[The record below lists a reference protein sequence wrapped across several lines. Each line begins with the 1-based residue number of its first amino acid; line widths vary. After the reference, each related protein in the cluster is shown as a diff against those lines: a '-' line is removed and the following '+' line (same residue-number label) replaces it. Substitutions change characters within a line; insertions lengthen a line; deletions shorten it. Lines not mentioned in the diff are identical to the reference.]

1 MKPPETINRLVYFGT
16 PEASVAPLRA
26 LCEAGFDVAMAVTAP
41 PKRRG
46 RRGSPSPTPVE
57 EAARALGVPVRHN
70 PESALDVKAD
80 LGVVVAYGQL
90 IRAHVL
96 AKVPMVNLH
105 FSLLPRWRGAAPLE
119 RAILA
124 GDETTG
130 VCLME
135 LEETLDTG
143 GVYASAEVPIG
154 DASLSELR
162 SKLTDLGSSRL
173 IGALADGLGTPT
185 PQQGEVSWAKKIT
198 PEDLR
203 LDWTLPAQH
212 LLRRV
217 RLERAWTTFRGRR
230 LLILGAAPAPA
241 EGLEPGEMSGALI
254 GTGDGGLRL
263 LEVKPEGRRTMTAAE
278 WLRGARVEDGHILRN

>member
-1 MKPPETINRLVYFGT
+1 MKPPETIKRLVYFGT

-26 LCEAGFDVAMAVTAP
+26 LCEAGFDAAMVVTAP

-46 RRGSPSPTPVE
+46 RRGSPTPTPVE
-57 EAARALGVPVRHN
+57 EAARALGIPVRHN
-70 PESALDVKAD
+70 PESTLDVKAD

-90 IRAHVL
+90 IRSHVL
-96 AKVPMVNLH
+96 AKVPMVNIH

-143 GVYASAEVPIG
+143 GIYASAEVPIG

-162 SKLTDLGSSRL
+162 SKLTDLGSSLL
-173 IGALADGLGTPT
+173 IGALTEGLGTPT
-185 PQQGEVSWAKKIT
+185 PQQGKVSWAKKIT

-230 LLILGAAPAPA
+230 LLILSAAPGPD
-241 EGLEPGEMSGALI
+241 EGLEPGEMSGTLI
-254 GTGDGGLRL
+254 GTGAGGLRL
-263 LEVKPEGRRTMTAAE
+263 LEVKPEGRRTMTAAD
-278 WLRGARVEDGHILRN
+278 WLRGARVEDAHLLGS

>member
-154 DASLSELR
+154 DASLSELC
-162 SKLTDLGSSRL
+162 SKLTDLGSSLL

-278 WLRGARVEDGHILRN
+278 WLRGARVEDGHILGN

>member
-70 PESALDVKAD
+70 PESALDVKTD

-162 SKLTDLGSSRL
+162 SKLTDLGSSLL

-278 WLRGARVEDGHILRN
+278 WLRGARVEDGHILGN

>member
-26 LCEAGFDVAMAVTAP
+26 LCEAGFDAAMVVTAP

-70 PESALDVKAD
+70 PESTLDVKAD

-90 IRAHVL
+90 IRSHIL

-143 GVYASAEVPIG
+143 GIYASAEVPIG

-162 SKLTDLGSSRL
+162 SKLTDVGSSLL
-173 IGALADGLGTPT
+173 IGALTEGLGTPT

-230 LLILGAAPAPA
+230 LLILSAAPGSA
-241 EGLEPGEMSGALI
+241 EGLEPGEMSGTLI
-254 GTGDGGLRL
+254 GTGAGGLRL
-263 LEVKPEGRRTMTAAE
+263 LEVKPEGRRTMTAAD
-278 WLRGARVEDGHILRN
+278 WLRGARVEGGHILRS